1 MVPII
6 SFVGKSGVGKTTF
19 VEKVVRA
26 LKARE
31 VRVAVI
37 KHHAH
42 STPIDAPGKDSWRY
56 AEAGAEAV
64 VVSSPTEVAQFR
76 RVPRELTLN
85 EIAARIQDVDLVLTE
100 GFKREAAPKILIA
113 RAEYGA
119 DFTVD
124 ENELIAIVADYPMA
138 SGVPL
143 FGLDQ
148 APQVAA
154 FLCERFRVGS
164 WR

>member
-1 MVPII
+1 MVPIV

-19 VEKVVRA
+19 VEKVVRG
-26 LKARE
+26 LKARG

-76 RVPRELTLN
+76 RVPREWTLD
-85 EIAARIQDVDLVLTE
+85 EIAARIPDVDIVLTE

-113 RAEYGA
+113 RADYGA
-119 DFTVD
+119 DYAVA
-124 ENELIAIVADYPMA
+124 ENELIAIVADHTMA
-138 SGVPL
+138 STVPQ

-154 FLCERFRVGS
+154 FLCERFQICTQG
-164 WR
+164 